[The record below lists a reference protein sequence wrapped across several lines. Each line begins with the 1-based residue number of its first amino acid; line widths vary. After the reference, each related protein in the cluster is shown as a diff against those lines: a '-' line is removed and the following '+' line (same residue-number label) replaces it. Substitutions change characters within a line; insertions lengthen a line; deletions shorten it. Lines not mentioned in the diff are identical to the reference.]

1 MSKGFI
7 YVVAT
12 LTRDYVQKAFCNV
25 PTQWK
30 NRLYFG
36 PCKIPMRPKMWPG
49 HWVFG
54 ISPANGAARRI
65 VFVAELEERTTF
77 AEAYDRFSDLRG
89 PTGPIHVRPR
99 PVKGG
104 GPFPE
109 SSYEH
114 IPGARHP
121 ERWINDL
128 ETEDLDAFFV
138 CSNQDRWR
146 GRWLGKYGPEIDDE
160 ILTFLKT
167 CSVHGEKGQL
177 SARNTYATLAIPMAH
192 HGQRGFLYRGL
203 HLETDQAE
211 TLIELCNSRMKG
223 KAVLLDRVLTPTP
236 RPRVGGECGV
246 RKGVSKV
253 SVTKP
258 IRAIKRKC

>member
-54 ISPANGAARRI
+54 ISPSTAGRRRI
-65 VFVAELEERTTF
+65 VFVAKLEERIPF
-77 AEAYDRFSDLRG
+77 ADAYNRFPDLRG
-89 PTGPIHVRPR
+89 PEGPIHVRP
-99 PVKGG
+99 VDGVG
-104 GPFPE
+104 SFPE
-109 SSYEH
+109 SSYQH
-114 IPGARHP
+114 IPEAMHEDDWPADLAR
-121 ERWINDL
+121 E
-128 ETEDLDAFFV
+128 ELDAFFV
-138 CSNQDRWR
+138 CSKSKPYDWR
-146 GRWLGKYGPEIDDE
+146 GRWLGKYGPEVDNE
-160 ILTFLKT
+160 ILRFLKKCT
-167 CSVHGEKGQL
+167 VHGKTVGGAQNSDATIEKPI
-177 SARNTYATLAIPMAH
+177 R
-192 HGQRGFLYRGL
+192 HGNLYTGL

-211 TLIELCNSRMKG
+211 TLIELCNFRMKG
-223 KAVLLDRVLTPTP
+223 KTVLLEGVLTPTP
-236 RPRVGGECGV
+236 RPGVAGECGT
-246 RKGVSKV
+246 RKDRPKS
-253 SVTKP
+253 SILKP